1 MMLPGRLMPVIFTS
15 NSPRAMQPKRMVH
28 CLTMLKVLID
38 CYKVTRKWREWWK
51 KLKEMDIK
59 NPLVLRICELRCNI
73 AAQVEKE
80 KAKIEWRRRDIHCRY
95 S

>member
-1 MMLPGRLMPVIFTS
+1 
-15 NSPRAMQPKRMVH
+15 
-28 CLTMLKVLID
+28 MLKVLID

-80 KAKIEWRRRDIHCRY
+80 KAD
-95 S
+95 